1 MPSSKVINHTIASD
15 GYHIESVNNLNR
27 PLQISTITACCNA
40 PNVIINLKHV
50 YDNTHLSD
58 TITYIELGNL
68 NKGFAKKNNKKK
80 RKKKPIKQ
88 FFNQLTLIIFC
99 DIYKKLINVKIFL
112 SGAIQITGLK
122 SRYEALYIIKKCE
135 LIIKNIHNNHT
146 NNHNNL
152 KHKEHKE
159 HKEHILQR
167 TEHNNTI
174 TFLNKQ
180 ETFIYSSPKIVLINS
195 DFTLFRNT
203 PNLTINRNELYKII
217 NKLRVFCSYEPCI
230 YPGVNIKF
238 YYNLNNNKHN
248 GICYC
253 KEKCMGKGNNHTE
266 CKRVTIVVFQSSKVI
281 ITGANNH
288 MQLMMT
294 FIWIKNLVFNNID
307 KILVTK

>member
-1 MPSSKVINHTIASD
+1 MLSSPRRFNNLIKQNE
-15 GYHIESVNNLNR
+15 YHIESVNNLNR
-27 PLQISTITACCNA
+27 PLQISTITACCDA
-40 PNVIINLKHV
+40 PNVIINLKNV
-50 YDNTHLSD
+50 YDNTHLSYY
-58 TITYIELGNL
+58 IRYIELGNL
-68 NKGFAKKNNKKK
+68 NKGYAKKNNKKK
-80 RKKKPIKQ
+80 RKEKPIKQ

-99 DIYKKLINVKIFL
+99 DIYKKLVNVKIFL

-122 SRYEALYIIKKCE
+122 SRYEAIYIIKKCE
-135 LIIKNIHNNHT
+135 LIIKNIHNNHI
-146 NNHNNL
+146 NI
-152 KHKEHKE
+152 KKEHN
-159 HKEHILQR
+159 ILIKDEQ
-167 TEHNNTI
+167 NTI

-203 PNLTINRNELYKII
+203 PNRTINRNELYKII

-238 YYNLNNNKHN
+238 YYNLNNKKCN

-253 KEKCMGKGNNHTE
+253 KDKCTGKGNTDTE

-288 MQLMMT
+288 MQLMMA

>member
-1 MPSSKVINHTIASD
+1 MSKVINS
-15 GYHIESVNNLNR
+15 IESVNNLNR

-40 PNVIINLKHV
+40 PNIIINLKHV
-50 YDNTHLSD
+50 YDNTHVSD

-122 SRYEALYIIKKCE
+122 SRYESLYIIDKCE
-135 LIIKNIHNNHT
+135 TIIKNIHNLNFKNKNDMNHS
-146 NNHNNL
+146 
-152 KHKEHKE
+152 
-159 HKEHILQR
+159 
-167 TEHNNTI
+167 NTI
-174 TFLNKQ
+174 TFLHKQ
-180 ETFIYSSPKIVLINS
+180 TIFKYSPPKIVLINS
-195 DFTLFRNT
+195 DFTLFRN
-203 PNLTINRNELYKII
+203 NNNFINRNELYKII

-230 YPGVNIKF
+230 YPGVNIKY
-238 YYNLNNNKHN
+238 YYNLNNIKNN

-253 KEKCMGKGNNHTE
+253 NEKCMGKGSNNTD

-307 KILVTK
+307 KILVRI